1 MVIHNYSL
9 SQGDSVEEF
18 EALFDYSRVQPNF
31 ILIDDDNSDS
41 EKTTKLS
48 PKRLKAGK
56 LESCQVV
63 NAIDCDGGKEEEE
76 EDWLKP
82 PPKCSGVV
90 AQKLEV
96 ENNTT
101 LKELRLKR
109 QELELFAK
117 SAQDLL
123 RTVEE
128 STPKEATS
136 VVQFASEPGAMKTS
150 RPPEERKKIVISFQ
164 DKDELK
170 QFRVFVDEKFSRV
183 LKFMLRDLLLMLI
196 SLFFVSDAGVLDVA
210 SIVSNHSIENRDIV
224 ECTDKDNDL
233 VIHRDK
239 DMDMIHLDQDFN
251 VSVTEEPSSS
261 RRSLARRG
269 GAQLVAEE
277 LNLSR
282 RSPACRGGAQPYK
295 VRWGYG
301 LGQYGLGRVWP
312 WAGMALG
319 LQS

>member
-1 MVIHNYSL
+1 MEIHNYSL

-82 PPKCSGVV
+82 PPKCFGVV

-128 STPKEATS
+128 STQKEATNAEQS
-136 VVQFASEPGAMKTS
+136 ASEPGAMKTS
-150 RPPEERKKIVISFQ
+150 RPLEERKKIVISFQ

-183 LKFMLRDLLLMLI
+183 FKVYAERVMVDLG
-196 SLFFVSDAGVLDVA
+196 SLVFSFDGDKVSPTTTPGDLGM
-210 SIVSNHSIENRDIV
+210 E
-224 ECTDKDNDL
+224 DNDIIE
-233 VIHRDK
+233 VHI
-239 DMDMIHLDQDFN
+239 M
-251 VSVTEEPSSS
+251 SS
-261 RRSLARRG
+261 
-269 GAQLVAEE
+269 
-277 LNLSR
+277 
-282 RSPACRGGAQPYK
+282 
-295 VRWGYG
+295 
-301 LGQYGLGRVWP
+301 
-312 WAGMALG
+312 
-319 LQS
+319 